1 MSRRPAGRALTFV
14 AAGFLF
20 LDAVLLALAAY
31 WAGRWALLFW
41 ALVFALGGLGVIRL
55 WRRYTG
61 ALADL
66 DRARRALRDE
76 VDRIQQTLHPRSD

>member
-1 MSRRPAGRALTFV
+1 MSARPPGRALTFA

-20 LDAVLLALAAY
+20 LDAVLLALAAF
-31 WAGRWALLFW
+31 WSGRWVLLFW
-41 ALVFALGGLGVIRL
+41 ATVFALGGFGVIRL

-66 DRARRALRDE
+66 DSARRALRDE
-76 VDRIQQTLHPRSD
+76 VLEIRQTLRSRSH